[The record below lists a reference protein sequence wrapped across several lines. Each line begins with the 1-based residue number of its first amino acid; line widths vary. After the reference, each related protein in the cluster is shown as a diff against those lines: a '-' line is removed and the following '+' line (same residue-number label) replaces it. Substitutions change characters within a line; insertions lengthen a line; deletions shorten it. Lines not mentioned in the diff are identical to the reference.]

1 MFSGTLKLGFSLK
14 VKIYTLLANM
24 QHLIFDKIF
33 SIHQVFAGMH
43 IGRKK
48 ALCVSAYV
56 INICF
61 SLVAN
66 LI

>member
-1 MFSGTLKLGFSLK
+1 MFSGTLKVEK
-14 VKIYTLLANM
+14 YTLLANM
-24 QHLIFDKIF
+24 QYLIFDKLF
-33 SIHQVFAGMH
+33 STHQAFAGKH

-48 ALCVSAYV
+48 ALCVSANV